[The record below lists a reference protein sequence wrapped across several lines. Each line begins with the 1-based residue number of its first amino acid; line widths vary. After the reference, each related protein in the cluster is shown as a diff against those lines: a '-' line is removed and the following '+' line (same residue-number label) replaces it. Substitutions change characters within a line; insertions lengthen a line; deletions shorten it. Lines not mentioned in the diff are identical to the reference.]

1 MNSSALGGLIHSYSW
16 DPLQWFDILD
26 LHIQWPAVQLNSMNV
41 LGAFSYNRIL
51 CLPGGWFICFFI
63 SLFANCPQSQQHVFI
78 SPGCLHWHTQVK
90 HLERHHMDIPLSLW
104 TLMRFTFYDINT
116 VHTVYCSAQTV
127 QLKVLL
133 SFPAVPVSHFFL
145 SGFNEVSVM
154 LMPLQGWQ
162 WSFIIILQYRWS
174 FYLSMAP

>member
-1 MNSSALGGLIHSYSW
+1 MPLVVWSTATLETLCSGLTPLICTSSDLLCSW
-16 DPLQWFDILD
+16 TAWMFLVPSPITGYFVYLEADFT
-26 LHIQWPAVQLNSMNV
+26 
-41 LGAFSYNRIL
+41 
-51 CLPGGWFICFFI
+51 CFFI

-104 TLMRFTFYDINT
+104 TLMHFTFYDIINT